1 MSKFINT
8 DLESESELELES
20 DTKFEPNSCNTE
32 YLLKNINKK
41 IKLGDLGMPYHTTG
55 LFFCVSPC
63 YLQNAMPCHLM
74 IYCKCYGFESAF
86 FTLLPYTPSCCF
98 QGFLADGSSTTML
111 TGLHAD
117 LQNIVPV
124 QLFV

>member
-41 IKLGDLGMPYHTTG
+41 IKLGDLGMPCHTTG
-55 LFFCVSPC
+55 LFF
-63 YLQNAMPCHLM
+63 
-74 IYCKCYGFESAF
+74 
-86 FTLLPYTPSCCF
+86 
-98 QGFLADGSSTTML
+98 
-111 TGLHAD
+111 
-117 LQNIVPV
+117 
-124 QLFV
+124 